1 MLLRTLP
8 NTLLILLTPLIL
20 CMDTGSEDV
29 ERQLRSQEKYL
40 KATLTETKI
49 PRDIPSPD
57 VKYDLPWFKQGLLE
71 ETDPAIFEKK
81 HLKSTIEKGGTA
93 GVVCSNIR

>member
-1 MLLRTLP
+1 MLLRTLL
-8 NTLLILLTPLIL
+8 NTPLIL
-20 CMDTGSEDV
+20 LSPLILCTVTEGGDV

-49 PRDIPSPD
+49 PRDILSPD

-71 ETDPAIFEKK
+71 ESDPAIFEKK
-81 HLKSTIEKGGTA
+81 HLKSTIKKEGTA
-93 GVVCSNIR
+93 SVYSIY